1 MAYDLVVCQQGKT
14 AAATFIKYCINITS
28 TYIGPISLALAL
40 LIPLR
45 ASHQASNHMVHLEH
59 QLSTSVIEDWIPQ
72 KPGGEGDWY

>member
-1 MAYDLVVCQQGKT
+1 MAYDLVACQQGKT
-14 AAATFIKYCINITS
+14 AAATFFKYCS
-28 TYIGPISLALAL
+28 TYLGLISLALAL

-45 ASHQASNHMVHLEH
+45 ASHQASNHMVHLDH